1 MGQFQGRSMG
11 SYLSHCFS
19 WGDYIS
25 QDLKNNGRPKERFT
39 PIKLMNQRIYY
50 GTLEEHGWR
59 ILKRASIKGLFIGA
73 HQTMATV
80 SSKIYKQHPTVK
92 SLFQELLVFLYNC
105 DKGNMILLS
114 FVSL

>member
-39 PIKLMNQRIYY
+39 PIKLMHQRIYY

-80 SSKIYKQHPTVK
+80 SSKKLTIKWTVAQK
-92 SLFQELLVFLYNC
+92 FTSSIQL
-105 DKGNMILLS
+105 
-114 FVSL
+114 